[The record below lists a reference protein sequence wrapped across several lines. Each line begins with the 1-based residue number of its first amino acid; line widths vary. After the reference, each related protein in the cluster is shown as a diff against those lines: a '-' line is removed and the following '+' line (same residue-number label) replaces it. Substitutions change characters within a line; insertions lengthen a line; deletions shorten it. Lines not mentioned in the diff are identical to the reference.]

1 MIYVCIYGGSYHDLD
16 FDARE
21 HIRESLRRRIEEKGV
36 RFLEYC
42 WVWDEK
48 DRCLLVA
55 GTYERVAD
63 AAHWVESLQEMG
75 FEIVIRRELPGA
87 CSEET
92 ENPGAKTLRRGWDL
106 TSGWSPGSKHH

>member
-1 MIYVCIYGGSYHDLD
+1 MVYVCIYGGSYQGLD

-55 GTYERVAD
+55 GTYERMAD
-63 AAHWVESLQEMG
+63 AAHWIESLQEMG
-75 FEIVIRRELPGA
+75 FEIVIRRDLPGA
-87 CSEET
+87 CSEKA
-92 ENPGAKTLRRGWDL
+92 ENSGAKNLRRGWDL
-106 TSGWSPGSKHH
+106 TSRGRSRSNHH

>member
-1 MIYVCIYGGSYHDLD
+1 MVYVCIYGGLYQDLD

-21 HIRESLRRRIEEKGV
+21 HIRESLRHRIEEKGV

-55 GTYERVAD
+55 GTYERMAD
-63 AAHWVESLQEMG
+63 AAHWIESLQEMG
-75 FEIVIRRELPGA
+75 FEIIIRTDLPGA

-92 ENPGAKTLRRGWDL
+92 ENSSAETLRRGWDL
-106 TSGWSPGSKHH
+106 TSGGRPRSNHH

>member
-1 MIYVCIYGGSYHDLD
+1 MVYVCIYGGLYRDLD

-21 HIRESLRRRIEEKGV
+21 RIRESLRRRIEEKGV

-55 GTYERVAD
+55 GTYERMAD
-63 AAHWVESLQEMG
+63 AAHWIESLQEMG
-75 FEIVIRRELPGA
+75 FEIVIRRDLPGA
-87 CSEET
+87 SSEQT
-92 ENPGAKTLRRGWDL
+92 ENSSAKTLRRGWDL
-106 TSGWSPGSKHH
+106 ASSGRPQSNHH